1 MLRVR
6 ETILRVIFF
15 QNFKIFKCSYLWPK
29 RPQSGSKV
37 SGDNFDG
44 QGDHFKGQNL
54 FKISKFSNVLI
65 FGQNVHKV
73 EQKCRETILRVRETI
88 LGVNFFS
95 KFQNFQMFLSLAKT
109 STKVEQKCRE
119 TILRIRETILRVK
132 ICSKFQNFQ
141 MFLSLAKT
149 STKLNKSVE
158 RPF

>member
-29 RPQSGSKV
+29 RPQSGTKV
-37 SGDNFDG
+37 SGDHFEG
-44 QGDHFKGQNL
+44 QGDHFKGQNF
-54 FKISKFSNVLI
+54 FKMLKFSNVLI

-73 EQKCRETILRVRETI
+73 QQKCRETILRVRKTI
-88 LGVNFFS
+88 LGVKLF
-95 KFQNFQMFLSLAKT
+95 
-109 STKVEQKCRE
+109 
-119 TILRIRETILRVK
+119 
-132 ICSKFQNFQ
+132 SKFQNFQ

-149 STKLNKSVE
+149 STKLNKSVG